1 MGLTEVIEPLTER
14 IGGAWYTKSEIEHKK
29 VTDKYFRE
37 DCEHREREDKEL
49 EEAWKIL
56 DDLYEEAQEVLVDP
70 VELIKSKPN
79 PAIVELNRK
88 DYTDEELEELFKAFD
103 EVDEEIQVR
112 PVSIPVKI
120 INPQP
125 EPELIAVEL
134 IKTELTEEVEI
145 FFEETLEPVEL
156 IQSKPEP
163 ELTIEFAL
171 EHLKTIYKKIDKMEY
186 SEEDRSQFSKINT
199 ILIKNNISPYLRNCK
214 KYNKI
219 ACQNDLVSLYMI
231 DLQIHE
237 LQWIYSYHYGLQ
249 VDCEECD
256 GLLEGI
262 FTDPVFDQE
271 KAMRIAKWNFE
282 DFDGKVVYMT
292 VAKKIKHLRLPD
304 HIMKELSIFRS
315 REIRTYHENILKQ
328 KKTDK
333 DAKGEFEIEK
343 SNIKHRLE
351 NFLKGYLPKNKFIQ
365 NADEC
370 LSIWIAIKNTGGD
383 ITKYKNIS
391 SEYEKITGI
400 EIKPATVR
408 DRVTFLKKALIL

>member
-1 MGLTEVIEPLTER
+1 
-14 IGGAWYTKSEIEHKK
+14 
-29 VTDKYFRE
+29 
-37 DCEHREREDKEL
+37 
-49 EEAWKIL
+49 
-56 DDLYEEAQEVLVDP
+56 
-70 VELIKSKPN
+70 
-79 PAIVELNRK
+79 
-88 DYTDEELEELFKAFD
+88 
-103 EVDEEIQVR
+103 
-112 PVSIPVKI
+112 
-120 INPQP
+120 
-125 EPELIAVEL
+125 
-134 IKTELTEEVEI
+134 
-145 FFEETLEPVEL
+145 
-156 IQSKPEP
+156 
-163 ELTIEFAL
+163 
-171 EHLKTIYKKIDKMEY
+171 
-186 SEEDRSQFSKINT
+186 
-199 ILIKNNISPYLRNCK
+199 
-214 KYNKI
+214 
-219 ACQNDLVSLYMI
+219 MI

-315 REIRTYHENILKQ
+315 REIRTYHENIFKQ

-383 ITKYKNIS
+383 IIKYKNIS